1 MFRFA
6 RILTSALFVALSSV
20 AILAQSNAAASSTRQ
35 KFDHKQKITT
45 RYNKSADATAV
56 RLLLKEPNRL
66 ATLAAGGT
74 YPNVNSEFGEDVA
87 ISVFFSHPGKQI
99 LQPVEEANI
108 WVVYTGGART
118 AVRSMLSAVVDG
130 RQVMLSRDLFAP
142 VNPNLRNGARV
153 NSLSLSVT
161 RDQLTQLA
169 NGSEVVL
176 ELPSGERLTLTRQ
189 QRNALSDLT
198 SRMSP

>member
-1 MFRFA
+1 MFGFP
-6 RILTSALFVALSSV
+6 RILTFAVFVALSSV
-20 AILAQSNAAASSTRQ
+20 AILAQSNAQAPTARQ
-35 KFDHKQKITT
+35 RFDHKQKITS

-74 YPNVNSEFGEDVA
+74 YTNVNSEFGEDVA
-87 ISVFFSHPGKQI
+87 ISVFFSHPGRQI
-99 LQPVEEANI
+99 SQPVEEANM
-108 WVVYTGGART
+108 WLVYTGGART
-118 AVRSMLSAVVDG
+118 AVRNALNATVDG
-130 RQVMLSRDLFAP
+130 RQVMLSREVFAP

-153 NSLSLSVT
+153 SSLSLSIT

-176 ELPSGERLTLTRQ
+176 ELPSGERITLTRQ
-189 QRNALSDLT
+189 QRNALSDFT